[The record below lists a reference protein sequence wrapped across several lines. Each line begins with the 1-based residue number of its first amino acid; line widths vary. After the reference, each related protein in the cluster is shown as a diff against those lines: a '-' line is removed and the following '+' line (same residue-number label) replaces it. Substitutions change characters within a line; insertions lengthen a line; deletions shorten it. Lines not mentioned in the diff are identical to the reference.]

1 MIVSWREAT
10 SQNTAHT
17 QTNTFLTGKQTH
29 THSLTL
35 SRTLTYEH
43 HYHASPGIS
52 ILSFPS
58 SVNRTCPIQILHST
72 PTLLSTEHLSANTI
86 NGISENSRTCQII
99 ESDIEQ
105 LLRKK
110 SFFFTPLFKIPHA
123 PCSMSTRRR
132 SGVTFSCGLYIEINM
147 EGIFFPISSN
157 DQFTTSVHLLYS

>member
-105 LLRKK
+105 LLSLHYLKFHMHHALWALGGAQELHSVVDYILK
-110 SFFFTPLFKIPHA
+110 SIWRVFFSLSVAMTSSPRQ
-123 PCSMSTRRR
+123 C
-132 SGVTFSCGLYIEINM
+132 
-147 EGIFFPISSN
+147 ISSIVKA
-157 DQFTTSVHLLYS
+157 Q